1 MAEMLPGAVLC
12 CSKMVVVVVKAVHAH
27 ACLGGGEGGE
37 RDATAKDCTCMR
49 CSPPLPLPSSPIY
62 GGGGGRELG
71 SGGSRRGRDDET
83 YVPDSR
89 PLLPQGDSL
98 RRGAVPSLLV
108 GDFHSVPLVI
118 IRLKKI
124 KKIKKIGLR
133 SSLFTSCPGNSA
145 AVVVVV
151 VEGWRLP

>member
-1 MAEMLPGAVLC
+1 MLC
-12 CSKMVVVVVKAVHAH
+12 CSKMVVVVVVKAVHAH
-27 ACLGGGEGGE
+27 ACLGGGEGESGMLQLKIVPAC
-37 RDATAKDCTCMR
+37 DAA
-49 CSPPLPLPSSPIY
+49 PLPLPSSPIY
-62 GGGGGRELG
+62 GGGGGGGLELG

-124 KKIKKIGLR
+124 KK
-133 SSLFTSCPGNSA
+133 
-145 AVVVVV
+145 
-151 VEGWRLP
+151 